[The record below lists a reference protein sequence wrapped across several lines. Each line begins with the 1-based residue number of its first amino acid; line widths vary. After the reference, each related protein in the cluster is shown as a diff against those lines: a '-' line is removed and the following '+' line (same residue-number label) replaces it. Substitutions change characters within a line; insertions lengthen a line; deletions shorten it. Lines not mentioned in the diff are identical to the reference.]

1 MSDDKKTNKLALAI
15 TDNEIDYAICENC
28 HAKVNGSFCGQC
40 GQSVE
45 STLRYFWSVLLHL
58 LDDIFSF
65 DSRASRTLKPLLL
78 KPGFLTNEYIQGR
91 RVHYVPPLRLYLFI
105 SIIFFISLNFFA
117 MDGRELLVHEQRMV
131 KPLQQ
136 VSQYIGQLE
145 SALNG
150 LPIAQRN
157 EQLAEISRYKQYQL
171 DLSTSSASKT
181 SELTEKI
188 VEYELSLIGM
198 VESMSEKDRQKL
210 TLLKEKLAKIKSDKS
225 TSNDSKK
232 FSIANNDDG
241 TLTFDFLSD
250 EKNQRLSTKITA
262 LEKKGQQALNSDARP
277 LIKQSISKLPQ
288 LMFILLPLFALIL
301 KLFYLFSNRLYLEH
315 LTVALHS
322 HSFIFLIIFLVNL
335 LEYVQEHLMLTMP
348 GVASGLGYI
357 SVLLLSWMP
366 CYLFLMQKRVY
377 KQGYIF
383 SLIKFSIIAL
393 IYINL
398 IILTAVVA
406 FFWGLTDI

>member
-1 MSDDKKTNKLALAI
+1 MTNDKNPENLALAI
-15 TDNEIDYAICENC
+15 TDNETDSVICENC
-28 HAKVNGSFCGQC
+28 HAQVNGSFCSQC

-91 RVHYVPPLRLYLFI
+91 RVHYVPPLKLYLFI
-105 SIIFFISLNFFA
+105 SIIFFISLGFFA
-117 MDGRELLVHEQRMV
+117 MDGKELLVHEKRMAE
-131 KPLQQ
+131 PLQQ
-136 VSQYIGQLE
+136 VSQYIVQLE
-145 SALNG
+145 SSVKD
-150 LPIAQRN
+150 LPLAQQN
-157 EQLAEISRYKQYQL
+157 EQLKKIEQYKQYQTN
-171 DLSTSSASKT
+171 LSTSSASKT
-181 SELTEKI
+181 SALTQKI
-188 VEYELSLIGM
+188 VEYELSAIGM
-198 VESMSEKDRQKL
+198 AEAMSEKDTQQL
-210 TLLKEKLAKIKSDKS
+210 IELKAALAKIKSDK
-225 TSNDSKK
+225 TASNDSRV
-232 FSIANNDDG
+232 FSIANNKEG

-250 EKNQRLSTKITA
+250 ENNQRLSSKIKT
-262 LEKKGQQALNSDARP
+262 LEKKGQQAFNSDARP

-288 LMFILLPLFALIL
+288 LMFILLPIFALIL

-322 HSFIFLIIFLVNL
+322 HSFIFLIIFLISL
-335 LEYVQEHLMLTMP
+335 LDYGQEHLMLTMP
-348 GVASGLGYI
+348 TIASWLGYT
-357 SVLLLSWMP
+357 SVVLLIWMP

-383 SLIKFSIIAL
+383 SLIKFSVIAL

-406 FFWGLTDI
+406 FLWGLTDI